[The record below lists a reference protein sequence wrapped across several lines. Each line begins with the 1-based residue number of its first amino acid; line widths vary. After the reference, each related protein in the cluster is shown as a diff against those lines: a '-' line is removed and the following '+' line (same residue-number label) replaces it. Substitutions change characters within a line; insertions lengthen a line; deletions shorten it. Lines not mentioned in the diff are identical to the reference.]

1 MKIKFFPVLFA
12 ALLVAPAGL
21 VWAASPPPP
30 GYENSLP
37 YASQQPALPYYLP
50 GGGVNLDEAWTRDG
64 GARMYWNSTYIPKQ
78 LNMAGATWVDPALV
92 PELVIQ
98 QQKKQPVK
106 KRVTRRYYK
115 RKVAVKKPVRVARA
129 PKNAGSRSLRSPAIP
144 LPVTPIPPLS
154 ANQPQTPPVTPP
166 RLQ

>member
-1 MKIKFFPVLFA
+1 MKIKFLAVLFA
-12 ALLVAPAGL
+12 ALSVAPAGF
-21 VWAASPPPP
+21 VRAASPP
-30 GYENSLP
+30 GYENSLS
-37 YASQQPALPYYLP
+37 YAPQQPALPYYLP

-98 QQKKQPVK
+98 QQKQPVK
-106 KRVTRRYYK
+106 KRITRRYYK
-115 RKVAVKKPVRVARA
+115 RKTSVKKPARVARA

-144 LPVTPIPPLS
+144 LPVTPTPIPPLS